1 MATLLTIND
10 ITKPCDFGWNT
21 VQNKKKSPMVKE
33 KEIDTSKLKKTKIT
47 ITLRVPSDKAADYSA
62 AEVHIA
68 TLRELG
74 KQDGNLIVLDSSGNK
89 HVNIH
94 KSFGHDAYK
103 EMFKPR
109 EKIFPNGGGQVSV
122 AHYVLSEISSFNK
135 TLMIPFLRANKAFI
149 YFNQR
154 EGLEHFTAIG
164 VMFGPHPDYTWRQKI
179 TDSLENTILAD
190 LSPDEA
196 KTLSNSSSKPKIV
209 VQLTPQ
215 QISNNKYS
223 KVTSIALEVRVPA
236 EHERVYLE
244 ILDRLN
250 ERASQLKDGEVDL
263 VLDERIGTF
272 FPYYAKAERPKLFE
286 KLMKKQNAEMASV
299 SVIPIFG
306 YTQNAMN
313 QLVKNGND
321 ESTLHSAIRSHPNI
335 LKIEQTASTITL
347 GKYLV
352 IFERYMRD
360 DVELY
365 MDELFEQIPDLP
377 EQPMNFTKPQRGG
390 NAFKK
395 ARVNNISTFL
405 SRLEQKIDDEHISY
419 ADDDEASTPPPRPR
433 RFTISYAQAT
443 KRLSFNKETVLYPPT
458 NTVHTTTTATP
469 ASTLTQESLEES
481 LNRIRQDTEQKLN
494 SFRNEIRQEF
504 GSIED
509 KIVAAVVKAVTPA
522 QEIDTNDSAMTDA
535 NSNMTTAQDSQTV
548 STLTDK
554 VDNLMIIVT
563 EMMQQFRKF
572 QEDRENSYDRDSAKR
587 NRNTPPTPTR
597 LNNTSSDDQV
607 NRSPPNKLARPGTP
621 HSTPKTS
628 QGHPIQQLTEGARG
642 AS

>member
-1 MATLLTIND
+1 MATLLTTND
-10 ITKPCDFGWNT
+10 ITKPIDFGWST
-21 VQNKKKSPMVKE
+21 VGNKKKSPMVKE
-33 KEIDTSKLKKTKIT
+33 KEIDTSKLTKTKIT
-47 ITLRVPSDKAADYSA
+47 ITLRVPSDKAAEYSA
-62 AEVHIA
+62 AEIHIA

-74 KQDGNLIVLDSSGNK
+74 KQDGNLIVLDSLGNK

-135 TLMIPFLRANKAFI
+135 TLMIPFLRTNKVFI

-154 EGLEHFTAIG
+154 EGLEHFSAIG
-164 VMFGPHPDYTWRQKI
+164 VLFGPHPDYTWRQKI

-190 LSPDEA
+190 LSPDET
-196 KTLSNSSSKPKIV
+196 KSLSNSSSKPKIV
-209 VQLTPQ
+209 IQLTPQ
-215 QISNNKYS
+215 QISNNKHS

-263 VLDERIGTF
+263 VLDERIGVF
-272 FPYYAKAERPKLFE
+272 FPYYAKAECPKLFE
-286 KLMKKQNAEMASV
+286 KLMKKQNAAMASV

-313 QLVKNGND
+313 QMVKNGGD
-321 ESTLHSAIRSHPNI
+321 EETLHSAIQSHPNI
-335 LKIEQTASTITL
+335 LKIEHTASSVTL

-360 DVELY
+360 EVEFH

-377 EQPMNFTKPQRGG
+377 DQPMNFTKPQRGG

-405 SRLEQKIDDEHISY
+405 SRLEQKIDDENIIY
-419 ADDDEASTPPPRPR
+419 DDDDEASTPPPRPR

-443 KRLSFNKETVLYPPT
+443 KRLSFNKETILTPPT
-458 NTVHTTTTATP
+458 NSVLATTTTTTT
-469 ASTLTQESLEES
+469 ASTLTQETLEES
-481 LNRIRQDTEQKLN
+481 LNKIRQDTDQKLN
-494 SFRNEIRQEF
+494 LF
-504 GSIED
+504 
-509 KIVAAVVKAVTPA
+509 
-522 QEIDTNDSAMTDA
+522 
-535 NSNMTTAQDSQTV
+535 
-548 STLTDK
+548 
-554 VDNLMIIVT
+554 
-563 EMMQQFRKF
+563 
-572 QEDRENSYDRDSAKR
+572 
-587 NRNTPPTPTR
+587 
-597 LNNTSSDDQV
+597 
-607 NRSPPNKLARPGTP
+607 
-621 HSTPKTS
+621 
-628 QGHPIQQLTEGARG
+628 
-642 AS
+642 